1 MPRGQGKYGC
11 AARDSN
17 PEPRIKKEL
26 SRWRAFCMALPPRF
40 LAGYASVTGMVQF
53 RRAGAGGCNPCMC
66 PGVVVGRLPP
76 LGALAVVVA
85 RLGPIAPLG
94 WLSREGVSGRMLGQ

>member
-17 PEPRIKKEL
+17 PELRIKKEL
-26 SRWRAFCMALPPRF
+26 SRWRAFCMALPRRF

-66 PGVVVGRLPP
+66 PGVVVGWLPP
-76 LGALAVVVA
+76 WAASAALVASLGLIGPVV
-85 RLGPIAPLG
+85 
-94 WLSREGVSGRMLGQ
+94 WSSREAV